1 MSKRDAV
8 EHLKVQIERN
18 QHIAARIDQLTEGE
32 RQSLERLQ
40 QWQRRRLD
48 ETYADLAAQ
57 PESSQ
62 ACAFFLDEL
71 YGGRNVES
79 RDHQLARVVPVMR
92 RFLPG
97 HLLHAI
103 GEALRLQAVSLEFD
117 LALSALLPLDQ
128 PLDQPAYA
136 AAYCS
141 EGNWPGRHEQIDLIV
156 ELGELLDETVKKPM
170 VRQLLRMM
178 QGPADMAGFGALHGF
193 LQRGMT
199 AFAALNGAEHFLGTI
214 EQREREALAA
224 MQAGSEWPFERWI
237 GTGPDEADSAG

>member
-1 MSKRDAV
+1 MSKRTAV
-8 EHLKVQIERN
+8 DHLKVQIERN
-18 QHIAARIDQLTEGE
+18 QQLAARIDALPADD
-32 RQSLERLQ
+32 RASLDRLQ

-48 ETYADLAAQ
+48 ETYADLAAD

-62 ACAFFLDEL
+62 ACEFFLDEL
-71 YGGRNVES
+71 YGGRDVES

-117 LALSALLPLDQ
+117 LTLSALLPLDQ
-128 PLDQPAYA
+128 RLDQPAYA
-136 AAYCS
+136 VAYRS
-141 EGNWPGRHEQIDLIV
+141 DGDWAGRQEQIDLIV

-178 QGPADMAGFGALHGF
+178 QGPAEMAGFGALHGF
-193 LQRGMT
+193 LQRGMS
-199 AFAALNGAEHFLGTI
+199 AFGALSGAEHFLGTI
-214 EQREREALAA
+214 EQRERAALLA
-224 MQAGSEWPFERWI
+224 MQSGSDWPFEPWI
-237 GTGPDEADSAG
+237 GQGPADAPAD

>member
-1 MSKRDAV
+1 MSKRAAV
-8 EHLKVQIERN
+8 DHLREQIERN
-18 QHIAARIDQLTEGE
+18 QYIAARIDQLPEAE
-32 RQSLERLQ
+32 REALARLQ

-48 ETYADLAAQ
+48 ATYADLAAR
-57 PESSQ
+57 PESSR
-62 ACAFFLDEL
+62 ACEFFLDEL

-117 LALSALLPLDQ
+117 LALSERLPLAR

-136 AAYCS
+136 ASYRS
-141 EGNWPGRHEQIDLIV
+141 QGDWGGRQEQIDLIV

-178 QGPADMAGFGALHGF
+178 QGPAEMAGFGALHGF

-214 EQREREALAA
+214 ETREREALAA
-224 MQAGSEWPFERWI
+224 MQAGSDWPFEPWI
-237 GTGPDEADSAG
+237 GHGPAPAPEE